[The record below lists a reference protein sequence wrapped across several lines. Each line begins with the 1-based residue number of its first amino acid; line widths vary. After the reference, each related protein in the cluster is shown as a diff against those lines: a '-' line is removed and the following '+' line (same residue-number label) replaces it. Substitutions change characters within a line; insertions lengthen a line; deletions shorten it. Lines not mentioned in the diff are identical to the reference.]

1 MDTSVFGVAHQI
13 SKADVGDAL
22 KAAHA
27 AGEHA
32 KAAVK
37 ACPKCGPGSARKR
50 MSMRAWES
58 QTASHTKPKEVIQTM
73 GGNS

>member
-1 MDTSVFGVAHQI
+1 MQTNIFGVVHEI
-13 SKADVGDAL
+13 GKADDAAAL
-22 KAAHA
+22 KIAHA

-32 KAAVK
+32 KAVVK
-37 ACPKCGPGSARKR
+37 GCPKCGPGSQRGR

-58 QTASHTKPKEVIQTM
+58 QTASHTKKETIQTM